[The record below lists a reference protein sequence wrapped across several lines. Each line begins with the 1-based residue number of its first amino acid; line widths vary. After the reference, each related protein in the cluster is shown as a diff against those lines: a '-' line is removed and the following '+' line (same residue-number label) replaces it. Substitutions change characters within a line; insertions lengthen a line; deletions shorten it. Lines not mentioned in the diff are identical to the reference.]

1 MIKST
6 IKMQVGVNVTKLSKD
21 VKLLEQRYIDLA
33 KSYSPATLL
42 EASEKRGALPS
53 GIKPLSRDFR
63 ICGPALP
70 VSSPPGDNL
79 MLHEAITHARPGDV
93 LVVDTS
99 GEYEAGYWGDI
110 MTHAALERGIQGI
123 IIDGCVRD
131 YDDIIQANFPVF
143 SRGLC
148 IRGTTK
154 KGGGTINEP
163 IKIGEVTVS
172 AGDLIVGNSDGVV
185 VIPNEKVSTV
195 LKNADKREDLER
207 KIRAEIKKGKTTMEI
222 YGWKP
227 SQK

>member
-1 MIKST
+1 M
-6 IKMQVGVNVTKLSKD
+6 NKLSKD

-33 KSYSPATLL
+33 RSYSPATLL
-42 EASEKRGALPS
+42 EASEKKGALSS
-53 GIKPLSRDFR
+53 GIKPLSRHFR

-99 GEYEAGYWGDI
+99 GEFEAGYWGDI

-163 IKIGEVTVS
+163 IKIGEVTIS
-172 AGDLIVGNSDGVV
+172 TGDLIVGNSDGVV
-185 VIPNEKVSTV
+185 VIPNEKVSVV
-195 LKNADKREDLER
+195 LKNADEREYSE
-207 KIRAEIKKGKTTMEI
+207 KMIREEIKKGKTTMDI

-227 SQK
+227 SKN